1 MLYGAIIGTILGF
14 IAGIIPGIHSN
25 TFSALILSA
34 SPFLLLYFSLSDLS
48 AMIIASAIAY
58 TIVNIIPATFLGVPS
73 EDTVVSILPAH
84 RMVLEGKGFE
94 VISLSCLSS
103 LFAIF
108 VSLPLFFTTLFIG
121 MNYEI
126 LRIATPFVLLST
138 AFLLI
143 MSERGEEFEG
153 SLSAWRKRFYA
164 TLVFLCS
171 GLLGYV
177 SLNNSELAEINPAGS
192 VLLPLLT
199 GLFGAPVL
207 LFSAFSRNS
216 RIPRQ
221 ERSLSFPD
229 LGTALKGSLAGFFVS
244 IFPGISSGV
253 ATVISSIGEKSDRG
267 YIIAMSSANTANA
280 ILCFFMLIAI
290 GRTRS
295 GSADALKSLNLIPS
309 FQDIAILS
317 MISGTLAFL
326 LTMAVSLLI
335 IRKIDLLGG
344 RKISFA
350 VFLFL
355 IVLIFA
361 LTGFYGLAVFL
372 SAIPIGVSTQFLGV
386 KRINCMGCLMIP
398 VTIWYIA

>member
-1 MLYGAIIGTILGF
+1 
-14 IAGIIPGIHSN
+14 
-25 TFSALILSA
+25 
-34 SPFLLLYFSLSDLS
+34 
-48 AMIIASAIAY
+48 
-58 TIVNIIPATFLGVPS
+58 
-73 EDTVVSILPAH
+73 
-84 RMVLEGKGFE
+84 
-94 VISLSCLSS
+94 
-103 LFAIF
+103 
-108 VSLPLFFTTLFIG
+108 
-121 MNYEI
+121 
-126 LRIATPFVLLST
+126 
-138 AFLLI
+138 
-143 MSERGEEFEG
+143 
-153 SLSAWRKRFYA
+153 
-164 TLVFLCS
+164 
-171 GLLGYV
+171 
-177 SLNNSELAEINPAGS
+177 
-192 VLLPLLT
+192 
-199 GLFGAPVL
+199 
-207 LFSAFSRNS
+207 
-216 RIPRQ
+216 
-221 ERSLSFPD
+221 
-229 LGTALKGSLAGFFVS
+229 
-244 IFPGISSGV
+244 
-253 ATVISSIGEKSDRG
+253 
-267 YIIAMSSANTANA
+267 MSSANTANA